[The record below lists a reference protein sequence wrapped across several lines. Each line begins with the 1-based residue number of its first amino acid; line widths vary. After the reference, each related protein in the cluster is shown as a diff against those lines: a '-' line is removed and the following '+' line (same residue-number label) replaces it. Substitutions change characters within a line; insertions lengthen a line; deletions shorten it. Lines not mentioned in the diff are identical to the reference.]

1 MEESCSF
8 RYRRV
13 KDDVDLSRRENRIVR
28 VSTNKIIRKTI
39 TDGFVTN
46 VGNLVSTK
54 IIIPRIVNIKM
65 EGASNL
71 YEINIMEELLNVN
84 QQRVT
89 GTT

>member
-1 MEESCSF
+1 M
-8 RYRRV
+8 

-65 EGASNL
+65 KEASNL
-71 YEINIMEELLNVN
+71 NEINIMEELLNVN